1 MAMLPDKA
9 AFQERLGAL
18 PLTTYKAGETILT
31 AGSKTGL
38 LLILKSGKVA
48 VIKDQVKIAEIA
60 ESGALFGELSA
71 LLNQPH
77 AADVYALEAS
87 QFHVTGAE
95 ALLKEDPVALL
106 HVATVLARRLDGANQ
121 AVFELKSQLQAGQPR
136 CEIGQTIKKIETLLS
151 PGTGPQDGR

>member
-1 MAMLPDKA
+1 LRKKSRSAHVDFRQL
-9 AFQERLGAL
+9 
-18 PLTTYKAGETILT
+18 IV
-31 AGSKTGL
+31 GSRTGL
-38 LLILKSGKVA
+38 LLILKTGRVA
-48 VIKDQVKIAEIA
+48 VVKDDIKIAEVA
-60 ESGALFGELSA
+60 EPGAVFGELST
-71 LLNQPH
+71 LLDQPH

-106 HVATVLARRLDGANQ
+106 HVATVLARRLDSANQ

-136 CEIGQTIKKIETLLS
+136 SEIGQTIKKIETLLS

>member
-1 MAMLPDKA
+1 LRKKSRSAHVDFRQL
-9 AFQERLGAL
+9 
-18 PLTTYKAGETILT
+18 IV
-31 AGSKTGL
+31 GSRTGL
-38 LLILKSGKVA
+38 LLILKTGRVA
-48 VIKDQVKIAEIA
+48 VVKEDIKIAEVA
-60 ESGALFGELSA
+60 EPGAVGELST
-71 LLNQPH
+71 LLDQPH

-106 HVATVLARRLDGANQ
+106 HVATVLARRLDSANQ

-136 CEIGQTIKKIETLLS
+136 SEIGQTIKKIETLLS